1 MTVGQLA
8 GLIAALALVV
18 LVIFIAWFLVKVAG
32 AIRDAITSVEQL
44 TKDVVDTLSGELNEI
59 LKNSNSLLEDINKKA
74 VQVDPAV
81 QAIADLG
88 QSVSDVNQASRS
100 LVENLASRREK
111 RRNSFMK
118 SAAQAAAMGV
128 VSRVFKRKKNQ

>member
-44 TKDVVDTLSGELNEI
+44 TKDVDTLSGELNEI
-59 LKNSNSLLEDINKKA
+59 LKNSKCLLEDINKKA

>member
-44 TKDVVDTLSGELNEI
+44 TKDVDTLSGELNEI

-88 QSVSDVNQASRS
+88 QSFSDVNQASRS

>member
-44 TKDVVDTLSGELNEI
+44 TKDVDILSGELNEI

>member
-44 TKDVVDTLSGELNEI
+44 TKDVDTLSGELNEI

-88 QSVSDVNQASRS
+88 QSVSYVNQASRS

-118 SAAQAAAMGV
+118 SAAQAAAMWV

>member
-32 AIRDAITSVEQL
+32 AIRDAITSVEQV
-44 TKDVVDTLSGELNEI
+44 TKDVDTLSGELNEI

>member
-44 TKDVVDTLSGELNEI
+44 TKDVDTLSGELNGI

-118 SAAQAAAMGV
+118 SAAQAAAMGG

>member
-32 AIRDAITSVEQL
+32 AIRNAITSVEQL
-44 TKDVVDTLSGELNEI
+44 TKDVDTLSGELNEI
-59 LKNSNSLLEDINKKA
+59 LKNSNFLLEDINKKA

>member
-44 TKDVVDTLSGELNEI
+44 TKDVDTLSGELSEI

>member
-44 TKDVVDTLSGELNEI
+44 TKDVYTLIGELNEI

>member
-44 TKDVVDTLSGELNEI
+44 TKDVDTLSGELNEI

-74 VQVDPAV
+74 VQVDPPV

-88 QSVSDVNQASRS
+88 QSVSHVNQASRS

>member
-32 AIRDAITSVEQL
+32 AIRDAITSVEPL
-44 TKDVVDTLSGELNEI
+44 TKDVDTLSGELNEI

>member
-44 TKDVVDTLSGELNEI
+44 TKDVDTLSGELNEI
-59 LKNSNSLLEDINKKA
+59 LKNGNSLLEDINKKA

>member
-44 TKDVVDTLSGELNEI
+44 TKDVDTLSGELNEI
-59 LKNSNSLLEDINKKA
+59 LKNSNSLLEDISKKA

>member
-18 LVIFIAWFLVKVAG
+18 LVIFMAWFLVKVAG

-44 TKDVVDTLSGELNEI
+44 TKDVDTLSGELNEI
-59 LKNSNSLLEDINKKA
+59 LKNGNSLLEDINKKA

>member
-44 TKDVVDTLSGELNEI
+44 TKYVDTLSGELNEI

>member
-44 TKDVVDTLSGELNEI
+44 TKDVDTLSGELNEI

-81 QAIADLG
+81 PAIADLG

>member
-44 TKDVVDTLSGELNEI
+44 TKDVDTLSGELNEI
-59 LKNSNSLLEDINKKA
+59 LKNSNFLLEDINKKA

>member
-44 TKDVVDTLSGELNEI
+44 TKDVDTLSGELNEI

-74 VQVDPAV
+74 VQVDLAV

>member
-8 GLIAALALVV
+8 GLIASLALVV

-44 TKDVVDTLSGELNEI
+44 TKDVDTLSGELNEI

-81 QAIADLG
+81 QAIANLG

>member
-44 TKDVVDTLSGELNEI
+44 TKDVDTLSGELNEI

-88 QSVSDVNQASRS
+88 QIVSDVNQASRS

>member
-44 TKDVVDTLSGELNEI
+44 TKDVDTLSGELNEI

-88 QSVSDVNQASRS
+88 QSVSYVNQASRS

-118 SAAQAAAMGV
+118 SAAQAAAMWV
-128 VSRVFKRKKNQ
+128 VSRAFKRKKNQ

>member
-44 TKDVVDTLSGELNEI
+44 TKDVDTLSGELNEI
-59 LKNSNSLLEDINKKA
+59 LKNSNSLLEDLNKKA

>member
-44 TKDVVDTLSGELNEI
+44 TKDVDTLSGELNGI
-59 LKNSNSLLEDINKKA
+59 LKNSNSLWRT
-74 VQVDPAV
+74 
-81 QAIADLG
+81 
-88 QSVSDVNQASRS
+88 ST
-100 LVENLASRREK
+100 K
-111 RRNSFMK
+111 RRFK
-118 SAAQAAAMGV
+118 SIQPFRRLLTWDRAFQTSTKPPV
-128 VSRVFKRKKNQ
+128 HWWKT

>member
-44 TKDVVDTLSGELNEI
+44 TKDVDTLSGELNEI
-59 LKNSNSLLEDINKKA
+59 LKNGNSLLEDINKKA

-111 RRNSFMK
+111 HRNSFMK

>member
-44 TKDVVDTLSGELNEI
+44 TKDVDTLSGELNGI
-59 LKNSNSLLEDINKKA
+59 LKNSNFLLEDINKKA

>member
-44 TKDVVDTLSGELNEI
+44 TKDVDTLSGELNEI

-81 QAIADLG
+81 QAIANLG

>member
-8 GLIAALALVV
+8 GLIAAPALVV

-44 TKDVVDTLSGELNEI
+44 TKDVDTLSGELNEI

>member
-1 MTVGQLA
+1 MLIPSAGIKRNPEEQQL
-8 GLIAALALVV
+8 
-18 LVIFIAWFLVKVAG
+18 
-32 AIRDAITSVEQL
+32 
-44 TKDVVDTLSGELNEI
+44 
-59 LKNSNSLLEDINKKA
+59 LLEDINKKA

-118 SAAQAAAMGV
+118 SAAQAAAMKLLAGSLSAEESV
-128 VSRVFKRKKNQ
+128 GGRRMARKF

>member
-44 TKDVVDTLSGELNEI
+44 TKDVDTLSGELNEI

-88 QSVSDVNQASRS
+88 LSVSDVNQASRS

>member
-44 TKDVVDTLSGELNEI
+44 TKDVDTLSGELNEI
-59 LKNSNSLLEDINKKA
+59 LKTSNSLLEDINKKA

>member
-44 TKDVVDTLSGELNEI
+44 TKDVDTLSGELNEI

-88 QSVSDVNQASRS
+88 QSVSYVNQASRS

>member
-44 TKDVVDTLSGELNEI
+44 TKDVDTLSGELNEI

-74 VQVDPAV
+74 VHVDPAV